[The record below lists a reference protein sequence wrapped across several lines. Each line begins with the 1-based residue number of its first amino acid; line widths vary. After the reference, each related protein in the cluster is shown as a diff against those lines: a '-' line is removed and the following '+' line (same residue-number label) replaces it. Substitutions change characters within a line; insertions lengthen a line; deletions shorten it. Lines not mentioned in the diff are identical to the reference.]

1 MAAINTA
8 ITIRMNAPM
17 TNFEPMALSSLPSR
31 NRKEESRELPRARP
45 ASKASTVRGSYASPQ
60 VPSGSPISRD
70 VPHSGIGPRVNAI
83 SECEKGID
91 VKPLRPSAYM
101 HHPVCE
107 CGGAS
112 AVRTQ
117 CDGRPDLVDRHWS
130 CGDCCCLHAA
140 LKS

>member
-91 VKPLRPSAYM
+91 VKPLGVSAYM
-101 HHPVCE
+101 QYSVCE
-107 CGGAS
+107 CWGFPMRVERNVMGGLLAIIAIGFVAIVVGGFLS
-112 AVRTQ
+112 
-117 CDGRPDLVDRHWS
+117 
-130 CGDCCCLHAA
+130 
-140 LKS
+140 